1 MSSLAH
7 SVPQISDRL
16 LALKRYNDNN
26 EKAHK
31 LHKKIYAKGIK
42 LAERVDSEIS
52 DQGLAIIL
60 P

>member
-1 MSSLAH
+1 MH

-16 LALKRYNDNN
+16 LALKRYNANN